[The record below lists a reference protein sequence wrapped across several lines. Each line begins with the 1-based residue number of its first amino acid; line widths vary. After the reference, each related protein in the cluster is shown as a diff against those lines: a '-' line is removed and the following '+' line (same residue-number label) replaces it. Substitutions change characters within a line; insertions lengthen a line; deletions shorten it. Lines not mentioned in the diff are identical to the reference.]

1 MLSPRGCLLTSW
13 QGSGLGL
20 FICKEIVELC
30 GGRIGVESQPGKGST
45 FRFYVPAR
53 RVAQKTPVDTN
64 SPEIQESG
72 AVETTENGCS
82 EEHHVGKSL
91 KSPDYVNPMNRQSH
105 SADSNP
111 VVGSAQSPD
120 TLHVLIVEDNL
131 INQTV
136 TAKQL
141 RKKGCIVYVAD
152 HGADALIFLR
162 KTTFVKDCGPNAIP
176 LSVVLMDQ
184 EMPVSG
190 VSLDIITGLP
200 LTSPWR
206 SWTD

>member
-1 MLSPRGCLLTSW
+1 M
-13 QGSGLGL
+13 
-20 FICKEIVELC
+20 
-30 GGRIGVESQPGKGST
+30 
-45 FRFYVPAR
+45 PAR
-53 RVAQKTPVDTN
+53 RVARENHAGGDSAELPRTGVVDT
-64 SPEIQESG
+64 
-72 AVETTENGCS
+72 VRNGGCEEHYDGC
-82 EEHHVGKSL
+82 EEHHDGKSL
-91 KSPDYVNPMNRQSH
+91 QSRDYINPQNRRSH

-152 HGADALIFLR
+152 HGADALIFLK

-184 EMPVSG
+184 EMPVS
-190 VSLDIITGLP
+190 
-200 LTSPWR
+200 
-206 SWTD
+206 